1 MNFVSK
7 ALKSAATTAT
17 AATATT
23 LAAAM
28 AVSALVLP
36 SVPASAALLDLVIQH
51 KTFPECHDDKVLKT
65 IIKRFNYAER
75 KTWNRGFT
83 LDEIERTRE
92 SLGQSTYESPIPRRY
107 CRGHAL
113 LSNGRHP
120 TVFYLIEG
128 GQGFAGNSFNVEF
141 CISGLDEWNDYDG
154 SCRAIRY

>member
-7 ALKSAATTAT
+7 AIKTSSATV
-17 AATATT
+17 

-28 AVSALVLP
+28 AISSLVMASTP
-36 SVPASAALLDLVIQH
+36 TSAALLDLVIQH
-51 KTFPECHDDKVLKT
+51 KTFPECHDEKVLKK
-65 IIKRFNYAER
+65 IIKRFNYAENR
-75 KTWNRGFT
+75 TWHRGFT
-83 LDEIERTRE
+83 LDDIERTRE

-141 CISGLDEWNDYDG
+141 CISGLDEWNDHDG
-154 SCRAIRY
+154 SCRALRY